1 MKKLAIISAVAFSLS
16 MVACKNEEPT
26 KAEEVSV
33 EQGIQQMT
41 EAIADT
47 NAVVAVSD
55 SAK

>member
-1 MKKLAIISAVAFSLS
+1 MKKLAIISALAFSLS
-16 MVACKNEEPT
+16 IVACKNEEPMT
-26 KAEEVSV
+26 EEVSV